1 MHELGGMLQQERTAC
16 VMCTVDAAK
25 QSKVLL
31 TVLFEKKVNICIAK
45 HIPHQI
51 TVSTDILMDGN

>member
-31 TVLFEKKVNICIAK
+31 TVLFEKKGQHLHCETY
-45 HIPHQI
+45 PP
-51 TVSTDILMDGN
+51 S